1 MPAMA
6 YVVVARWRAKAGSE
20 ERVLALLDELT
31 RASRAEPGCVG
42 YQPHRSTEDPRDFL
56 IYEQYADEAAFE
68 THTGSEH
75 FTRLVLDEAVPE
87 LLESRDRTSYLPLG
101 AE

>member
-1 MPAMA
+1 MA

-20 ERVLALLDELT
+20 ERVVAVLEELT
-31 RASRAEPGCVG
+31 RASRAEPGCLG
-42 YQPHRSTEDPRDFL
+42 YQPHRSAEDPHDFL

-68 THTGSEH
+68 THSGSEH
-75 FTRLVLDEAVPE
+75 FTRLVRDDAAPN
-87 LLESRDRTSYLPLG
+87 LLESRDRAFYRPLG

>member
-1 MPAMA
+1 MA

-20 ERVLALLDELT
+20 ERLVALLDELT
-31 RASRAEPGCVG
+31 GASRAEPGCLG

-56 IYEQYADEAAFE
+56 IYERYADEAAFE
-68 THTGSEH
+68 AHASSEH
-75 FTRLVLDEAVPE
+75 FTRLVLEEAVPK
-87 LLESRDRTSYLPLG
+87 LLESRDRAFYVPLG